1 MVLAGE
7 GRANSVSPSAGVQLS
22 AKGLRMS
29 LEYVFEYI
37 YYTGANEDKQKAP
50 SEDLRIVWRDSLRV
64 DRHGVR
70 FEVGYA
76 F

>member
-1 MVLAGE
+1 LLVGD
-7 GRANSVSPSAGVQLS
+7 GRANSVSPSAGLQLS
-22 AKGLRMS
+22 VRGLRMS

-37 YYTGANEDKQKAP
+37 YYTGASLEDKQKTP
-50 SEDLRIVWRDSLRV
+50 SEDLRVVWRDSLRL

-70 FEVGYA
+70 FEAGYA